1 MVYKG
6 QLSVDGKP
14 TTVAVKRLNEQYGQ
28 GLKEFLT
35 EIQLLTGQN
44 HPNLIALIGYCD
56 EGKEKII
63 VYEQRDNTVRVLSWL
78 ERLRICVDAARGLNH
93 LHNHVGKHQSV
104 IHRDIKS
111 SNILL
116 DRNWIAKISDLGLS
130 KLSLSGLNRSS
141 VISNACGTRAYCE
154 PEYMSTGVVRKE
166 SDVYSF
172 GMVLFEVICGR
183 MCVVIDADGF
193 LLSASLVKDYYKK
206 KKLNKIVDPALSDQL
221 RFESMNIFLSIAYQC
236 LHDDRELRPPMKV
249 VMEELDDLL
258 ELEVCVWFSFFW
270 FC

>member
-6 QLSVDGKP
+6 ELSVDGKP

-63 VYEQRDNTVRVLSWL
+63 VYEYAENGSLDKYLRRDNTVRVLSWL
-78 ERLRICVDAARGLNH
+78 ERLKICVDAARGLSH
-93 LHNHVGKHQSV
+93 LHYHVGKYQSI

-141 VISNACGTRAYCE
+141 VISNACGIRA
-154 PEYMSTGVVRKE
+154 
-166 SDVYSF
+166 
-172 GMVLFEVICGR
+172 
-183 MCVVIDADGF
+183 
-193 LLSASLVKDYYKK
+193 
-206 KKLNKIVDPALSDQL
+206 
-221 RFESMNIFLSIAYQC
+221 
-236 LHDDRELRPPMKV
+236 
-249 VMEELDDLL
+249 
-258 ELEVCVWFSFFW
+258 
-270 FC
+270 